1 MKQPIACRRCGWH
14 MTWDDQKRQFGRV
27 VRSGRSHPRPAWRDQ
42 LRSVW
47 SVKSV
52 ILYVSIIASLPG
64 AHTAHLSPESPGSS
78 AAIGAW
84 LPATSY
90 AIILRT
96 RITDFT
102 DHTDRPS
109 PAAFPVRL

>member
-1 MKQPIACRRCGWH
+1 MKQPIACRRCGWR
-14 MTWDDQKRQFGRV
+14 MTWDDQKRQFLGGW
-27 VRSGRSHPRPAWRDQ
+27 SLPRPAWRDQ
-42 LRSVW
+42 LWSVW

-64 AHTAHLSPESPGSS
+64 ARTTHLSLESPGYS

-84 LPATSY
+84 LPATSH
-90 AIILRT
+90 AIILTT

-109 PAAFPVRL
+109 PAALPVRL